1 MDRALSGDL
10 LSASLSGY
18 NGGLSLISKRVR
30 ADAELADS
38 LPESL
43 RITPQKQPP
52 AHGPRTVVR
61 REGRPE
67 PAVLSQPTADVQTRP
82 PLNALCPRACPAQSF
97 LPRACWPG
105 HALPTPHLCACPA
118 LSPSCSTVQ
127 LESPPLKAH
136 QACGRAAPH
145 ASSLQPGHLAPSLAT
160 AATATQSATPRV
172 GPVHSHPR
180 KLPAFFLKPNTQF
193 ARLTASNDV
202 GTRSTKLPRGLCG
215 TLLPRKEE
223 VLSVRRRGCGR
234 LALAAPPPHARS
246 R

>member
-97 LPRACWPG
+97 LPRARWPG

-127 LESPPLKAH
+127 LESPPPKAH
-136 QACGRAAPH
+136 QACGRAAPAPPRCSLGTWEPAPQG
-145 ASSLQPGHLAPSLAT
+145 ASTWPPAWPRRPRPLSRRPRESDLYTATLGSSQPFFSNRTPGLPDSQLAMTWALAPRSSPGAS
-160 AATATQSATPRV
+160 AALCSPE
-172 GPVHSHPR
+172 R
-180 KLPAFFLKPNTQF
+180 KKCFP
-193 ARLTASNDV
+193 
-202 GTRSTKLPRGLCG
+202 
-215 TLLPRKEE
+215 
-223 VLSVRRRGCGR
+223 
-234 LALAAPPPHARS
+234 
-246 R
+246 